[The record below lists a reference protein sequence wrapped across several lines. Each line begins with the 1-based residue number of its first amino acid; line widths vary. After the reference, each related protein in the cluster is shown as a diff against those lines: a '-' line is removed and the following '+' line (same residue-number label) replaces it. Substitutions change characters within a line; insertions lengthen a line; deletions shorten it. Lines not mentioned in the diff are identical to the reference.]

1 MELQYALLLIGVLVV
16 GGVALSAYDKL
27 RFDWGRRPHSSAG
40 GSQRRGQA
48 PPDAEDARQE
58 ATLDVTSAPSSMPSG
73 FEGLDINP
81 APPSPNSDQKVLRP
95 DAQIGPETA
104 HSSDYYFYQELESLQ
119 NVAHMPLN
127 LTLGLEEP
135 QVQAHQL
142 TRRNMPDARID
153 FVVTLS
159 GKGPVSRNR
168 ALGIYK
174 QSEYLLEK
182 PRYIYGLGYKAGLW
196 SNLETDPE
204 YARYSDIAVSL
215 QMADSHGPVNESEL
229 NTFVQLSLKLADGL
243 GRPTKLSLTIEEA
256 LERAQQLDVFC
267 ATNDV
272 LASVNIVATAATGFT
287 GRAIN
292 QTATK
297 LGLLFGK
304 MNIYHMKNDNQL
316 GCPHLFSLA
325 NLYAPGE
332 FHPETMNTLTTK
344 GLTLFMSVP
353 CAYQPVV
360 VFEKMMV
367 TAYGLCDMLD
377 GKMQDHDKQPLTDK
391 GLKVIRTQIERI
403 AADMQSHGII
413 PGSETA
419 LRLF

>member
-48 PPDAEDARQE
+48 PPDAEDARQDR
-58 ATLDVTSAPSSMPSG
+58 TPDVTSAPASTPSG

-95 DAQIGPETA
+95 DAQLGPETA

-135 QVQAHQL
+135 EVQTHQL

-182 PRYIYGLGYKAGLW
+182 PRYIYGLG
-196 SNLETDPE
+196 
-204 YARYSDIAVSL
+204 
-215 QMADSHGPVNESEL
+215 
-229 NTFVQLSLKLADGL
+229 
-243 GRPTKLSLTIEEA
+243 
-256 LERAQQLDVFC
+256 
-267 ATNDV
+267 
-272 LASVNIVATAATGFT
+272 
-287 GRAIN
+287 
-292 QTATK
+292 
-297 LGLLFGK
+297 
-304 MNIYHMKNDNQL
+304 
-316 GCPHLFSLA
+316 
-325 NLYAPGE
+325 
-332 FHPETMNTLTTK
+332 
-344 GLTLFMSVP
+344 
-353 CAYQPVV
+353 
-360 VFEKMMV
+360 
-367 TAYGLCDMLD
+367 
-377 GKMQDHDKQPLTDK
+377 
-391 GLKVIRTQIERI
+391 
-403 AADMQSHGII
+403 
-413 PGSETA
+413 
-419 LRLF
+419 